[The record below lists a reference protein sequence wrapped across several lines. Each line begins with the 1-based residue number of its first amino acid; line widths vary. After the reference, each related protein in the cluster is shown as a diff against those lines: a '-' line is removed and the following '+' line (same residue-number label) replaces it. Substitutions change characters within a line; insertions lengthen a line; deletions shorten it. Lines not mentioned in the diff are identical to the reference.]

1 MDPRIPMGTKVAT
14 CNSKL
19 AMEEKRFK
27 KNENVLIHK
36 NFYFKEEEE
45 EEASVCYS
53 YGIKYITCT
62 KRGFFFW

>member
-1 MDPRIPMGTKVAT
+1 
-14 CNSKL
+14 
-19 AMEEKRFK
+19 MEEKRFK

-36 NFYFKEEEE
+36 NFYFKEEEEE